1 MAKLTRKQLD
11 EEIKLRFL
19 EGVKEHLEN
28 CGEEVLMVKSNE
40 IALPVVDSEGEERW
54 LVLTFKVPTG
64 ERGGDAYD
72 GYSMAEDYQMKLVEK
87 AEKAKAKEAE
97 AAKKKAKA
105 EKAKEKGGSGEKSA
119 TPQFKRFC
127 TFCGG
132 AVEYFTDEEGHAF
145 GKCKCGNIDYCD
157 NWPTI
162 EEVKRHYAE
171 REIK

>member
-19 EGVKEHLEN
+19 EGVAEHFEN
-28 CGEEVLMVKSNE
+28 VGEEVLRVKSNE
-40 IALPVVDSEGEERW
+40 IALPVLDSEGEERW

-72 GYSMAEDYQMKLVEK
+72 GYSMAEDYQMKLAEK

-105 EKAKEKGGSGEKSA
+105 EKAKTESK
-119 TPQFKRFC
+119 
-127 TFCGG
+127 
-132 AVEYFTDEEGHAF
+132 
-145 GKCKCGNIDYCD
+145 
-157 NWPTI
+157 
-162 EEVKRHYAE
+162 
-171 REIK
+171 

>member
-40 IALPVVDSEGEERW
+40 IALPVVDSVGEERW

-72 GYSMAEDYQMKLVEK
+72 GYSMAGDYQMKLVEK

-105 EKAKEKGGSGEKSA
+105 EKEK
-119 TPQFKRFC
+119 
-127 TFCGG
+127 
-132 AVEYFTDEEGHAF
+132 
-145 GKCKCGNIDYCD
+145 
-157 NWPTI
+157 
-162 EEVKRHYAE
+162 AE
-171 REIK
+171 

>member
-1 MAKLTRKQLD
+1 MAILTRKQLD

-72 GYSMAEDYQMKLVEK
+72 GYSMAEDYQMKLVKK
-87 AEKAKAKEAE
+87 AEKAKANEAE

-105 EKAKEKGGSGEKSA
+105 EKAK
-119 TPQFKRFC
+119 
-127 TFCGG
+127 
-132 AVEYFTDEEGHAF
+132 
-145 GKCKCGNIDYCD
+145 
-157 NWPTI
+157 
-162 EEVKRHYAE
+162 AE
-171 REIK
+171 

>member
-40 IALPVVDSEGEERW
+40 ITLPVVDSEGEERW

-64 ERGGDAYD
+64 ERGGDGYD

-105 EKAKEKGGSGEKSA
+105 EKAK
-119 TPQFKRFC
+119 
-127 TFCGG
+127 
-132 AVEYFTDEEGHAF
+132 
-145 GKCKCGNIDYCD
+145 
-157 NWPTI
+157 
-162 EEVKRHYAE
+162 AE
-171 REIK
+171 